1 MTDKEL
7 NKRADNK
14 RLALVLA
21 RYLGLIVLVVSL
33 LDVVMVYW
41 KMPGNLESE
50 SVTLNA
56 GLGLW
61 IMLLVSIATVVIFS
75 ILTQRSPSLG
85 TVFDHRV

>member
-41 KMPGNLESE
+41 KMPGRGGVARPPGEWRRLSFSFLSGTEGS
-50 SVTLNA
+50 A
-56 GLGLW
+56 GKTSNG
-61 IMLLVSIATVVIFS
+61 I
-75 ILTQRSPSLG
+75 
-85 TVFDHRV
+85 